1 MVATTPL
8 TITAQTKILIGKI
21 ERRIKMRQIVKT
33 INAYTFDE
41 LNDSAKSNAMMTIS
55 DKIADWNSWW
65 EPVMEQ
71 QKDFLS
77 QIGLEDAEISF
88 SLAYVQGDYCNIKC
102 ENVDVEKLMKFI
114 DPHKEIVDW
123 EAEEITVE
131 FRTDHHNTVTLYAS
145 TDDEKYDKLDKAL
158 SNWLYDME
166 QSFYDDY
173 RKEWEYYTSEE
184 SIADLCECRKYEFDE
199 DGELL

>member
-1 MVATTPL
+1 
-8 TITAQTKILIGKI
+8 
-21 ERRIKMRQIVKT
+21 MRQIVKT
-33 INAYTFDE
+33 IDAYTFDE
-41 LNDSAKSNAMMTIS
+41 LKGYAKSKAMMAIS

-77 QIGLEDAEISF
+77 QIGLEDAEIGF

-102 ENVDVEKLMKFI
+102 KNVDVEKLMKFI
-114 DPHKEIVDW
+114 NPHKEIVDW

-131 FRTDHHNTVTLYAS
+131 FRTDHHYTVTLYAS

-158 SNWLYDME
+158 RNWLYDME

-184 SIADLCECRKYEFDE
+184 SIADLCECNEYEFDE